1 MKIVVLQG
9 PNLNLTGLREPGVY
23 GSRTLE
29 DIHERIRL
37 EAGRLGAEVEFF
49 QSNWEGAL
57 IDRLHECR
65 LSADGVI
72 FNPGA
77 YSHTSYALRD
87 AISAVQL
94 PVVEVHLSNIH
105 AREEFRHKSLITP
118 VCLGQICGLGEM
130 GYVLALKALVEWLK
144 DKQ

>member
-1 MKIVVLQG
+1 MKICVLQG

-29 DIHERIRL
+29 DIHRRIARR
-37 EAGRLGAEVEFF
+37 AGELGVEVEFY

-57 IDRLHECR
+57 IDKLHACR
-65 LSADGVI
+65 STVDGII

-87 AISAVQL
+87 AISAIGL
-94 PVVEVHLSNIH
+94 PVVEVHISNIH
-105 AREEFRHKSLITP
+105 AREEFRHTSLITA
-118 VCLGQICGLGEM
+118 VCLGQICGLGEA
-130 GYVLALKALVEWLK
+130 GYILALEALVERLSA
-144 DKQ
+144 

>member
-1 MKIVVLQG
+1 MKICVLQG
-9 PNLNLTGLREPGVY
+9 PNLNLTGMREPGVY
-23 GSRTLE
+23 GSRTLD
-29 DIHERIRL
+29 DIHRRIAQRAA
-37 EAGRLGAEVEFF
+37 ELGVEVEFY

-57 IDRLHECR
+57 IDKLHACR
-65 LSADGVI
+65 SVVDGVI

-87 AISAVQL
+87 AIAAIDL

-105 AREEFRHKSLITP
+105 AREAFRHTSLITE

-130 GYVLALKALVEWLK
+130 GYILALEALV
-144 DKQ
+144 DKLSA

>member
-1 MKIVVLQG
+1 MKICVLQG

-29 DIHERIRL
+29 DIHRRIARR
-37 EAGRLGAEVEFF
+37 AGELGVEVEFY

-57 IDRLHECR
+57 IDKLHACR
-65 LSADGVI
+65 LEVDGII

-87 AISAVQL
+87 AISAIGL
-94 PVVEVHLSNIH
+94 PVVEVHISNIH
-105 AREEFRHKSLITP
+105 AREEFRHTSLITA
-118 VCLGQICGLGEM
+118 VCLGQICGLGET
-130 GYVLALKALVEWLK
+130 GYILALEALVERLSA
-144 DKQ
+144 

>member
-1 MKIVVLQG
+1 MKICVLQG

-29 DIHERIRL
+29 DIHRRIAQR
-37 EAGRLGAEVEFF
+37 AGELKVEVEFY

-57 IDRLHECR
+57 IDKLHACR
-65 LSADGVI
+65 SEVDGII

-87 AISAVQL
+87 AISAIGL
-94 PVVEVHLSNIH
+94 PVVEVHISNIH
-105 AREEFRHKSLITP
+105 AREEFRHTSLITA
-118 VCLGQICGLGEM
+118 VCLGQSCGLGES
-130 GYVLALKALVEWLK
+130 GYILALEALVERLSA
-144 DKQ
+144 

>member
-1 MKIVVLQG
+1 MLQG

-29 DIHERIRL
+29 DIHRRIAQR
-37 EAGRLGAEVEFF
+37 AGELKVEVEFY

-57 IDRLHECR
+57 IDKLHACR
-65 LSADGVI
+65 SEVDGII

-87 AISAVQL
+87 AISAIGL
-94 PVVEVHLSNIH
+94 PVVEVHIGGPGAS
-105 AREEFRHKSLITP
+105 S
-118 VCLGQICGLGEM
+118 G
-130 GYVLALKALVEWLK
+130 
-144 DKQ
+144 

>member
-1 MKIVVLQG
+1 MKICVLQG

-29 DIHERIRL
+29 DIHRRIAQR
-37 EAGRLGAEVEFF
+37 AGELKVEVEFY

-57 IDRLHECR
+57 IDKLHACR
-65 LSADGVI
+65 SEVDGII

-87 AISAVQL
+87 AISAIGL
-94 PVVEVHLSNIH
+94 PGVEVHISNIH
-105 AREEFRHKSLITP
+105 AREEFRHTSLITA
-118 VCLGQICGLGEM
+118 VCLGQICGLGET
-130 GYVLALKALVEWLK
+130 GYILALEALVERLSA
-144 DKQ
+144 

>member
-1 MKIVVLQG
+1 MKICVLQG

-29 DIHERIRL
+29 DIHRRIAQR
-37 EAGRLGAEVEFF
+37 AGELKVEVEFY

-57 IDRLHECR
+57 IDKLHACR
-65 LSADGVI
+65 SEVDGII

-87 AISAVQL
+87 AISAIGL
-94 PVVEVHLSNIH
+94 PVVEVHISNIH
-105 AREEFRHKSLITP
+105 AREEFRHTSLITA
-118 VCLGQICGLGEM
+118 VCLGQICGLGET
-130 GYVLALKALVEWLK
+130 GYILALEALVERLSA
-144 DKQ
+144 

>member
-1 MKIVVLQG
+1 MKICVLQG

-29 DIHERIRL
+29 DIHRRIADRAA
-37 EAGRLGAEVEFF
+37 ELGVEVEFF

-57 IDRLHECR
+57 IDKLHECR
-65 LSADGVI
+65 EGVDGII

-87 AISAVQL
+87 AISAIRK
-94 PVVEVHLSNIH
+94 PVVEVHISNIH
-105 AREEFRHKSLITP
+105 AREEFRHKSMITA
-118 VCLGQICGLGEM
+118 VCLGQICGLGEY
-130 GYVLALKALVEWLK
+130 GYILALEALVEHLAAK
-144 DKQ
+144 

>member
-1 MKIVVLQG
+1 MKICVLQG

-29 DIHERIRL
+29 DIHRRIAQR
-37 EAGRLGAEVEFF
+37 AGELKVEVEFY

-57 IDRLHECR
+57 IDKLHACR
-65 LSADGVI
+65 SEVDGII

-87 AISAVQL
+87 AISAIGL
-94 PVVEVHLSNIH
+94 PVVEVHISNIH
-105 AREEFRHKSLITP
+105 AREEFRHTSLITA
-118 VCLGQICGLGEM
+118 VCLGQICGRGET
-130 GYVLALKALVEWLK
+130 GYILALEALVERLSA
-144 DKQ
+144 

>member
-1 MKIVVLQG
+1 MKICVLQG

-29 DIHERIRL
+29 DIHRRIARR
-37 EAGRLGAEVEFF
+37 AGELGVEVEFY

-57 IDRLHECR
+57 IDKLHACR
-65 LSADGVI
+65 STVDGII

-87 AISAVQL
+87 AISAIGL
-94 PVVEVHLSNIH
+94 PVVEVHISNIH
-105 AREEFRHKSLITP
+105 AREEFRHTSLITA
-118 VCLGQICGLGEM
+118 VCLGQICGLGET
-130 GYVLALKALVEWLK
+130 GYILALEALVERLSA
-144 DKQ
+144 

>member
-1 MKIVVLQG
+1 MKICVLQG

-29 DIHERIRL
+29 DIHRRIADRAA
-37 EAGRLGAEVEFF
+37 ELGVEVEFF

-57 IDRLHECR
+57 IDELHECR
-65 LSADGVI
+65 EGVDGII

-87 AISAVQL
+87 AISAIRK
-94 PVVEVHLSNIH
+94 PVVEVHISNIH
-105 AREEFRHKSLITP
+105 AREEFRHKSMITA
-118 VCLGQICGLGEM
+118 VCLGQICGLGEY
-130 GYVLALKALVEWLK
+130 GYILALEALVEHLAAK
-144 DKQ
+144 

>member
-1 MKIVVLQG
+1 MKICVLQG

-29 DIHERIRL
+29 DIHRRIARR
-37 EAGRLGAEVEFF
+37 AGELGVEVEFY

-57 IDRLHECR
+57 IDKLHACR
-65 LSADGVI
+65 STVDGII

-87 AISAVQL
+87 AISAIGL
-94 PVVEVHLSNIH
+94 PVVEVHISNIH
-105 AREEFRHKSLITP
+105 AREEFRHTSLITA
-118 VCLGQICGLGEM
+118 VCLGQICGPG
-130 GYVLALKALVEWLK
+130 
-144 DKQ
+144 

>member
-1 MKIVVLQG
+1 MKICVLQG

-29 DIHERIRL
+29 DIHRRIADRAA
-37 EAGRLGAEVEFF
+37 ELGVEVEFF

-57 IDRLHECR
+57 IDKLHECR
-65 LSADGVI
+65 EGVDGII

-87 AISAVQL
+87 AISAIRK
-94 PVVEVHLSNIH
+94 PVVEVHISNIH
-105 AREEFRHKSLITP
+105 AREEFRHKSMITA
-118 VCLGQICGLGEM
+118 VCLGQICGLGEY
-130 GYVLALKALVEWLK
+130 GYILALEALVEHLEAK
-144 DKQ
+144 

>member
-1 MKIVVLQG
+1 MKIGVLQG

-29 DIHERIRL
+29 DIHRRIARR
-37 EAGRLGAEVEFF
+37 AGELGVEVEFY

-57 IDRLHECR
+57 IDKLHACR
-65 LSADGVI
+65 STVDGII

-87 AISAVQL
+87 AISAIGL
-94 PVVEVHLSNIH
+94 PVVEVHISNIH
-105 AREEFRHKSLITP
+105 AREEFRHTSLITA
-118 VCLGQICGLGEM
+118 VCLGQICGLGET
-130 GYVLALKALVEWLK
+130 GYILALEALVERLSA
-144 DKQ
+144 

>member
-1 MKIVVLQG
+1 MKICVLQG

-29 DIHERIRL
+29 DIHRRIARR
-37 EAGRLGAEVEFF
+37 AGELKVEVEFY

-57 IDRLHECR
+57 IDKLHACR
-65 LSADGVI
+65 SEVDGII

-87 AISAVQL
+87 AISAIGL
-94 PVVEVHLSNIH
+94 PVVEVHISNIH
-105 AREEFRHKSLITP
+105 AREEFRHTSLITA
-118 VCLGQICGLGEM
+118 VCLGQICGLGET
-130 GYVLALKALVEWLK
+130 GYILALEALVERLSA
-144 DKQ
+144 

>member
-1 MKIVVLQG
+1 MMKICVLQG

-29 DIHERIRL
+29 DIHRRIARR
-37 EAGRLGAEVEFF
+37 AGELGVEVEFY

-57 IDRLHECR
+57 IDKLHACR
-65 LSADGVI
+65 STVDGII

-87 AISAVQL
+87 AISAIGL
-94 PVVEVHLSNIH
+94 PVVEVHISNIH
-105 AREEFRHKSLITP
+105 AREEFRHTSLITA
-118 VCLGQICGLGEM
+118 VCLGQICGLGET
-130 GYVLALKALVEWLK
+130 GYILALEALVERLSA
-144 DKQ
+144 

>member
-1 MKIVVLQG
+1 MKICVLQG

-29 DIHERIRL
+29 DIHRRIAQR
-37 EAGRLGAEVEFF
+37 AGELKVEVEFY

-57 IDRLHECR
+57 IDKLHACR
-65 LSADGVI
+65 SEVDGII

-87 AISAVQL
+87 ARSAIGL
-94 PVVEVHLSNIH
+94 PVVEVHISNIH
-105 AREEFRHKSLITP
+105 AREEFRHTSLITA
-118 VCLGQICGLGEM
+118 VCLGQICGLGET
-130 GYVLALKALVEWLK
+130 GYILALEALVERLSA
-144 DKQ
+144 

>member
-1 MKIVVLQG
+1 MKICVLQG

-29 DIHERIRL
+29 DIHRRIADRAAEL
-37 EAGRLGAEVEFF
+37 KVEVEFF

-57 IDRLHECR
+57 IDKLHECR
-65 LSADGVI
+65 EGVDGII

-87 AISAVQL
+87 AISAIRK
-94 PVVEVHLSNIH
+94 PVVEVHISNIH
-105 AREEFRHKSLITP
+105 AREEFRHKSMITA
-118 VCLGQICGLGEM
+118 VCLGQICGLGEY
-130 GYVLALKALVEWLK
+130 GYILALEALVEHLAAK
-144 DKQ
+144 

>member
-1 MKIVVLQG
+1 MKICVLQG

-29 DIHERIRL
+29 DIHRRIAQR
-37 EAGRLGAEVEFF
+37 AGELKVEVEFY

-57 IDRLHECR
+57 IDKLHACR
-65 LSADGVI
+65 SEVDGII

-87 AISAVQL
+87 AISAIGL
-94 PVVEVHLSNIH
+94 PVVEVHISNIH
-105 AREEFRHKSLITP
+105 AREEFRHTSLITA
-118 VCLGQICGLGEM
+118 VCMGQICGLGET
-130 GYVLALKALVEWLK
+130 GYILALEALVERLSA
-144 DKQ
+144 

>member
-1 MKIVVLQG
+1 MKICVLQG

-29 DIHERIRL
+29 DIHRRIARR
-37 EAGRLGAEVEFF
+37 AGELGVEVEFY

-57 IDRLHECR
+57 IDKLHACR
-65 LSADGVI
+65 STVDGII

-87 AISAVQL
+87 AISAIGL
-94 PVVEVHLSNIH
+94 PVVEVHISNIH
-105 AREEFRHKSLITP
+105 AREEFRHHSVISP
-118 VCLGQICGLGEM
+118 VCAGQIAGFGKNSYFLAID
-130 GYVLALKALVEWLK
+130 ALKRLL
-144 DKQ
+144 

>member
-1 MKIVVLQG
+1 MKICVLQG

-29 DIHERIRL
+29 DIHRRIARR
-37 EAGRLGAEVEFF
+37 AGELGVEVEFY

-57 IDRLHECR
+57 IDKLHACR
-65 LSADGVI
+65 STVDGVI

-87 AISAVQL
+87 AISAIGL
-94 PVVEVHLSNIH
+94 PVVEVHISNIH
-105 AREEFRHKSLITP
+105 AREEFRHTSLITA
-118 VCLGQICGLGEM
+118 VCLGQICGLGET
-130 GYVLALKALVEWLK
+130 GYILALEALVERLSA
-144 DKQ
+144 

>member
-1 MKIVVLQG
+1 MKICVLQG

-29 DIHERIRL
+29 DIHRRIADRAV
-37 EAGRLGAEVEFF
+37 ELGIEVEFF

-57 IDRLHECR
+57 IDKLHACR
-65 LSADGVI
+65 EGVDGII

-87 AISAVQL
+87 AISAIHK
-94 PVVEVHLSNIH
+94 PVVEVHISNIH
-105 AREEFRHKSLITP
+105 AREEFRHKSMITA
-118 VCLGQICGLGEM
+118 VSLGQICGLGEY
-130 GYVLALKALVEWLK
+130 GYILAL
-144 DKQ
+144 

>member
-29 DIHERIRL
+29 DIHHRIAQK
-37 EAGRLGAEVEFF
+37 AGELGVEVEFF

-57 IDRLHECR
+57 IDKLHEAR
-65 LSADGVI
+65 LTADGVI

-87 AISAVQL
+87 AISAISL
-94 PVVEVHLSNIH
+94 PVVEVHISNIH
-105 AREEFRHKSLITP
+105 AREEFRHKSMITA
-118 VCLGQICGLGEM
+118 VCLGQICGLGET
-130 GYVLALKALVEWLK
+130 GYILALEALVEHLS
-144 DKQ
+144 Q